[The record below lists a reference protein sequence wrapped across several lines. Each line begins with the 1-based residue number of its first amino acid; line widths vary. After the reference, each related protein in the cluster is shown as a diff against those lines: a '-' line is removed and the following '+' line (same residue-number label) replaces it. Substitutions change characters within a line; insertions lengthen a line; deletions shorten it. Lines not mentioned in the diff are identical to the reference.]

1 MTEPPRIPIEYV
13 SAAELRRIY
22 NRMLSHYL
30 EQEIPLASHIERLGP
45 LRPDGSRSTRERM
58 RTPDG
63 RTAAIVHYFLFPDG
77 RIGASGKKDPKRVVF
92 EGIDYRLNEESVYQ
106 S

>member
-1 MTEPPRIPIEYV
+1 
-13 SAAELRRIY
+13 
-22 NRMLSHYL
+22 
-30 EQEIPLASHIERLGP
+30 
-45 LRPDGSRSTRERM
+45 M

-63 RTAAIVHYFLFPDG
+63 RTAAIVHYFLVPDG

>member
-1 MTEPPRIPIEYV
+1 
-13 SAAELRRIY
+13 
-22 NRMLSHYL
+22 
-30 EQEIPLASHIERLGP
+30 
-45 LRPDGSRSTRERM
+45 M

-92 EGIDYRLNEESVYQ
+92 EGIDYRLNAESVYQ
-106 S
+106 R

>member
-1 MTEPPRIPIEYV
+1 V
-13 SAAELRRIY
+13 SAAETRRIY

-30 EQEIPLASHIERLGP
+30 TQGIPLESQIERLGA
-45 LRPDGSRSTRERM
+45 LRQDGSRSARERM

-92 EGIDYRLNEESVYQ
+92 DGVDYRLSEQSIYQ
-106 S
+106 L